1 MLRATVI
8 GATVLV
14 SVLAAGCASTQRA
27 AEMQVRTE
35 HEPGTD
41 FAQWKTF
48 RIASE
53 PSGPREASSYPQF
66 ERMVREALVAE
77 LEARGYQ
84 HASDG
89 GTDFR
94 VSFDLAFSGTT
105 MRDGLD
111 STHGVD
117 TGPAEST
124 RGKPTA
130 TLIVRMLHP
139 GTSQVL
145 WQGELGGVEI
155 DAVNPEATLRK
166 AVWRVLVEFP
176 PLSG

>member
-8 GATVLV
+8 GAAVLA
-14 SVLAAGCASTQRA
+14 SVLAVGCAGTRRA
-27 AEMQVRTE
+27 AEMQVRVE
-35 HEPGTD
+35 YEPGAD
-41 FAQWKTF
+41 FVQWKIF

-53 PSGPREASSYPQF
+53 PSGPREASSYPHL

-94 VSFDLAFSGTT
+94 VSFDLAFSGTS

-111 STHGVD
+111 GTHGVD

-124 RGKPTA
+124 RGKPIA

>member
-1 MLRATVI
+1 MQRATVI
-8 GATVLV
+8 GATVLA
-14 SVLAAGCASTQRA
+14 SALAVGCASTQRA

-53 PSGPREASSYPQF
+53 PSEPRGASSYPQF
-66 ERMVREALVAE
+66 ERIVRESVVAE
-77 LEARGYQ
+77 LEARGYV
-84 HASDG
+84 HAGDSS
-89 GTDFR
+89 TDFR

-117 TGPAEST
+117 TGRAEST

-139 GTSQVL
+139 GTSQLL

-155 DAVNPEATLRK
+155 DAVNPEAAMRK
-166 AVWRVLVEFP
+166 AVWRVLAEFP

>member
-1 MLRATVI
+1 MPRATII
-8 GATVLV
+8 GTIVLV
-14 SVLAAGCASTQRA
+14 SVLAAGCASTQRS

-53 PSGPREASSYPQF
+53 PSGPRDASSYPQF

-84 HASDG
+84 HANDG

-94 VSFDLAFSGTT
+94 VSFALAFSGTT

-166 AVWRVLVEFP
+166 AVWRLLAEFP